1 MKNDYILRDLLY
13 SDHTVF
19 IHGDLVPIEGHE
31 ELSFLTV
38 ETKHVS
44 SLTCAINPAMSEN
57 EIIHKSLERQAKD
70 IAKL

>member
-1 MKNDYILRDLLY
+1 MKNDLILRDLLY

-19 IHGDLVPIEGHE
+19 IRGDLVPIEGYE

-44 SLTCAINPAMSEN
+44 KISCAINPAMSDN
-57 EIIHKSLERQAKD
+57 EIVLKSLE
-70 IAKL
+70 